1 MLKDQSSSVKESK
14 MAYYISGNRSS
25 RAIAAILPLVSDL
38 EDKVEEVKKENR
50 NIREQLIGLENSV
63 DLLKKQKA
71 ATDRPSKKSP

>member
-1 MLKDQSSSVKESK
+1 M
-14 MAYYISGNRSS
+14 
-25 RAIAAILPLVSDL
+25 LPLVSDL

>member
-1 MLKDQSSSVKESK
+1 

-25 RAIAAILPLVSDL
+25 RAIAVMLPLVSDL

-71 ATDRPSKKSP
+71 ATDRTSKKSP

>member
-1 MLKDQSSSVKESK
+1 

-25 RAIAAILPLVSDL
+25 RAIAAMLPLVSDL

-50 NIREQLIGLENSV
+50 NIREQLIGLENSG

-71 ATDRPSKKSP
+71 ATDRPLKKSP

>member
-1 MLKDQSSSVKESK
+1 
-14 MAYYISGNRSS
+14 MAYYITGNRSS

-38 EDKVEEVKKENR
+38 EDKVEEVKKEKR

-71 ATDRPSKKSP
+71 ATDRASKKSP

>member
-14 MAYYISGNRSS
+14 MAYYISENKSS
-25 RAIAAILPLVSDL
+25 RAIAAMLHLVSDL
-38 EDKVEEVKKENR
+38 ENKVEEVKKENR

-71 ATDRPSKKSP
+71 ATDRPLKKSP

>member
-1 MLKDQSSSVKESK
+1 M
-14 MAYYISGNRSS
+14 
-25 RAIAAILPLVSDL
+25 LPLVSDL

-71 ATDRPSKKSP
+71 ATDRTSKKSP